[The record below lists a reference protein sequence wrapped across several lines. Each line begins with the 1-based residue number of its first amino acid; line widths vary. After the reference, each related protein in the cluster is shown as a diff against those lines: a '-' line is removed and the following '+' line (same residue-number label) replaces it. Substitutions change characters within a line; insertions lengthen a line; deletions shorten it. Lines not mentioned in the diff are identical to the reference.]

1 MLVGVVLDYFN
12 YIFFPAEFFPF
23 YFVFASVVMR
33 FFDAKI
39 KRKIVMNKY
48 ENLLIRFFL
57 KHY

>member
-12 YIFFPAEFFPF
+12 YIFFSAEFFPF

-48 ENLLIRFFL
+48 ENLLIRFF
-57 KHY
+57 